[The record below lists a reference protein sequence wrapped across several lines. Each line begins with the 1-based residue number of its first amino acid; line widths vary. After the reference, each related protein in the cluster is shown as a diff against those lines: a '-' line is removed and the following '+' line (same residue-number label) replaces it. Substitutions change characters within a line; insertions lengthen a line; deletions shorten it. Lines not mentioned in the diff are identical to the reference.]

1 MSTSRRA
8 SYGLLA
14 LGLMLSCL
22 SAQAQ
27 SWPLS
32 GPQNTTYKCR
42 WSRLIGST
50 TTYGESRVTFTSLVG
65 SNDSRSGMLHTEY
78 RDGSVRDEAV
88 TVNWIPYFGNNVF
101 QLTVPAT
108 GTARPA
114 CCTPTRPARIRTAAA
129 RCASMARTC
138 TPMAC
143 ARTVPFNCAR
153 AGAPWTSSPE
163 GRAGGPTPARR
174 ATATS
179 TRGEVFAADLDA
191 CFGMAIEGVGHPRRI
206 TLLARF
212 DARLTHGPGQS
223 LAFEQAWVEAA

>member
-8 SYGLLA
+8 LYGLLA

-65 SNDSRSGMLHTEY
+65 SNDSRSGLLRTEY
-78 RDGSVRDEAV
+78 KDGSVRDEAV

-101 QLTVPAT
+101 QLTVPST
-108 GTARPA
+108 GTT
-114 CCTPTRPARIRTAAA
+114 CMLHTYETRSDPNGGRALRFDGTYLHPNGLCSNGAFQL
-129 RCASMARTC
+129 
-138 TPMAC
+138 C
-143 ARTVPFNCAR
+143 ARWSAMD
-153 AGAPWTSSPE
+153 E
-163 GRAGGPTPARR
+163 
-174 ATATS
+174 
-179 TRGEVFAADLDA
+179 
-191 CFGMAIEGVGHPRRI
+191 
-206 TLLARF
+206 
-212 DARLTHGPGQS
+212 
-223 LAFEQAWVEAA
+223 